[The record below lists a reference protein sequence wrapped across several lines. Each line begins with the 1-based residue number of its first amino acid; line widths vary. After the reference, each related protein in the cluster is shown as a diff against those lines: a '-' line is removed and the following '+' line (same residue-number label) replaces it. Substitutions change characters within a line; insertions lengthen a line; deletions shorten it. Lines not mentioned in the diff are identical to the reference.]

1 MKKQIKQLALIG
13 ATASGKSALGIEIAK
28 KLGGIILSIDSLSV
42 YNDIDI
48 SSAKPTHDEMQDIEH
63 YGIDILE
70 PNEPFDVS
78 LFIKL
83 YNDIATLASESNR
96 PLVIVG
102 GTSFYLK
109 MLVDGISPIPSL
121 TDDMRLEIEEKM
133 QDLASVYWE
142 LYKLDSE
149 YMSRIASNDP
159 YRTQKALEIYL
170 GSGLTPSEYFRLNP
184 SVVTIQDELPI
195 YEIDID
201 RQTLRERIATRT
213 KMMIDNG
220 LIDEVRYLDE
230 TYGRT
235 PNCMKA
241 IGIKETLAYLDGE
254 IDIAKL
260 HELISIHTGQLAK
273 RQTTF
278 NRSQFRQKFLGNRNE
293 IKTQIIQK
301 MNNDN

>member
-1 MKKQIKQLALIG
+1 MKKEIRQLAIIG
-13 ATASGKSALGIEIAK
+13 ATASGKSALGIEIARE
-28 KLGGIILSIDSLSV
+28 LGGIILSIDSLSV
-42 YNDIDI
+42 YNGIDI
-48 SSAKPTHDEMQDIEH
+48 SSAKPTTDEMGGVEH

-83 YNDIATLASESNR
+83 YHEVSNISR
-96 PLVIVG
+96 STNKPLIIVG

-121 TDDMRLEIEEKM
+121 TDDTRLEIEEKM
-133 QDLASVYWE
+133 QDFESVYKE

-149 YMSRIASNDP
+149 YMSRIASNDT
-159 YRTQKALEIYL
+159 YRTQKALEIYT
-170 GSGLTPSEYFRLNP
+170 GSELTPSEYFRLNP
-184 SVVTIQDELPI
+184 PVATIQDELPI

-201 RQTLRERIATRT
+201 RQTLRERITKRT
-213 KMMIDNG
+213 KVMIESG

-241 IGIKETLAYLDGE
+241 IGIKETLAYMDGD
-254 IDIAKL
+254 IDINKL
-260 HELISIHTGQLAK
+260 QELISIHTGQLAK

-278 NRSQFRQKFLGNRNE
+278 NRSQFRYKFLGNSGE
-293 IKTQIIQK
+293 IMKDILGL
-301 MNNDN
+301 